1 MNWPP
6 ILTQSLCTP
15 YRHRTYILSLEDSCT
30 IHCTKRVFIVAIR
43 GFEPLLQ
50 EPKSCVTTIT
60 PDSNIKEK
68 EYYLTQWFKW
78 YSFLTLN
85 YQPKTNLYVSLISC
99 LLLFCISYIL
109 NCIANISKIFEIYKF
124 LRNYFINYFI
134 TLLLSVF
141 YCIVRKSSIK
151 IDF

>member
-1 MNWPP
+1 MCDYHY
-6 ILTQSLCTP
+6 TRQQ
-15 YRHRTYILSLEDSCT
+15 Y
-30 IHCTKRVFIVAIR
+30 KR
-43 GFEPLLQ
+43 
-50 EPKSCVTTIT
+50 
-60 PDSNIKEK
+60 K

-99 LLLFCISYIL
+99 PLLFCISYIL

-134 TLLLSVF
+134 TLSLSVF
-141 YCIVRKSSIK
+141 YCIVRKSSVK
-151 IDF
+151 ADFKCCPLERLSITAVHQPMLSIEFVIIPIET